1 MAQTERAGHANAN
14 AFARTGGTSSVCRG
28 SSARPPLSRG
38 PPRTRTR
45 SRTALPAVALMGT
58 IMTALLRTDFAFS
71 MHGPRRAVK
80 VSKGYFFVPHSG
92 THSQGLVENDT
103 DAPVGLRLE
112 GLSLSLGDGKLVLI
126 SDPHWTHHQCYCP
139 KPILQANI
147 KLVKEVLRHEGAAS
161 QSPRRRPPAGTQ
173 HASTAAAGSR
183 GSPQG
188 APRFRRPPVLH
199 ARRCGGLQARAGAGS
214 QAADAAIAGSGSL
227 HYTCGGPQV
236 HADARVPGAGRQC
249 PRTRTR
255 SRELRITWSDG
266 HASRYAYRERER
278 VRVWSHSGHIA
289 RQAVIPKPPRMLRRT
304 P

>member
-1 MAQTERAGHANAN
+1 MNGACSGR
-14 AFARTGGTSSVCRG
+14 S
-28 SSARPPLSRG
+28 PPS
-38 PPRTRTR
+38 R
-45 SRTALPAVALMGT
+45 SRSCSQRPASRRNQTLRSPGDKQPVIQAEDLPLACPSLATGPELVQSVA
-58 IMTALLRTDFAFS
+58 
-71 MHGPRRAVK
+71 
-80 VSKGYFFVPHSG
+80 
-92 THSQGLVENDT
+92 QGLVENDT

-147 KLVKEVLRHEGAAS
+147 KLVKEALRHEGAAS

-214 QAADAAIAGSGSL
+214 QAADAAIAHTKARRSGRAEKEDCRDVSL
-227 HYTCGGPQV
+227 
-236 HADARVPGAGRQC
+236 
-249 PRTRTR
+249 
-255 SRELRITWSDG
+255 
-266 HASRYAYRERER
+266 
-278 VRVWSHSGHIA
+278 SG
-289 RQAVIPKPPRMLRRT
+289 
-304 P
+304 